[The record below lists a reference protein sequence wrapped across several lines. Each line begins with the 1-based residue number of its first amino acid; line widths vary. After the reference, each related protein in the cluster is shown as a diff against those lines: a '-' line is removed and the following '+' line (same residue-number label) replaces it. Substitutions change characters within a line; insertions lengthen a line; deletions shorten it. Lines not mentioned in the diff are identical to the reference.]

1 MELWIRSQDKMNLVK
16 INQVSINY
24 QDNKQIIANYV
35 PELYE
40 NSSCYYEL
48 LGTYSTKERALEVLD
63 EIQNILRPKYIL
75 DSSSIKECGN
85 SWVENGVIMQKYNSN
100 ATIQEL
106 STYVYE
112 MPKE

>member
-1 MELWIRSQDKMNLVK
+1 MDLWIRSQNKSMLQKVNKLYVTTYDEEKDYGIYD
-16 INQVSINY
+16 INNDDLDDCDI
-24 QDNKQIIANYV
+24 
-35 PELYE
+35 P
-40 NSSCYYEL
+40 
-48 LGTYSTKERALEVLD
+48 LGFYKTRERALEVLD

-85 SWVENGVIMQKYNSN
+85 SWVKNGVIMQEYNAN